1 VNLNLTLSGIVLAST
16 AVVAGYALT
25 QPVSNETACS
35 RGPSGDSATADVVVG
50 AIPGVTGGASE
61 AMLFTVPVVSP
72 MGAMG
77 QGECAADFDGDLQI
91 DFKDLTTLLANWGPC
106 LSAEDCLADVDDSG
120 QIDAQDLAAVLA
132 AWGPCQ

>member
-25 QPVSNETACS
+25 QPASNETACA
-35 RGPSGDSATADVVVG
+35 RGLSGGTATADIVVR
-50 AIPGVTGGASE
+50 AIPDVASDASE

-72 MGAMG
+72 MGAVN
-77 QGECAADFDGDLQI
+77 CAADFDGTFNVDP
-91 DFKDLTTLLANWGPC
+91 KDLGFLLANWGPC
-106 LSAEDCLADVDDSG
+106 LSAEDCLADVNGDG
-120 QIDAQDLAAVLA
+120 QVGAYDLSAVLA

>member
-1 VNLNLTLSGIVLAST
+1 MTLSGIVLAST

-25 QPVSNETACS
+25 QPVSNETACA
-35 RGPSGDSATADVVVG
+35 RGLSGGTATADIVVR
-50 AIPGVTGGASE
+50 AIPDVASDASE

-77 QGECAADFDGDLQI
+77 QGECAADFDGDATV
-91 DFKDLTTLLANWGPC
+91 DPDDLGTLLANWGPC
-106 LSAEDCLADVDDSG
+106 LSAEDCVADVDDSG
-120 QIDAQDLAAVLA
+120 QVDAQDLAAVLA